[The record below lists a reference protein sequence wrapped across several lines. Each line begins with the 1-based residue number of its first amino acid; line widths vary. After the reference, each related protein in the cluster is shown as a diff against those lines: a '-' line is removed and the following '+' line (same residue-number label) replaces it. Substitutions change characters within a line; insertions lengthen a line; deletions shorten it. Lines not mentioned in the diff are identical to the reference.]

1 MLHGYEPNQRFPLQP
16 TTGITI
22 QPTTGITLE
31 NHPKK
36 LKWMVGELKKNGV
49 FYLTK
54 NHRQDKAGNNDNSPY
69 ILRAHAKG
77 RLGVGALK
85 IVKASE
91 QTTEAAEAQL
101 QRDELAAKVIFSA
114 HIPQHEFEEMGG
126 YDAEVKDI
134 WDKFLRYPYQGLDE
148 LEVQDKARE
157 NLDNAVGD
165 TKLLLSDYSKYLRA
179 IQMLLA
185 YNATMFH
192 LDDDTKNAERRRVMI
207 KMNRNLPEKFSD
219 AYRVIRS
226 MMKAGN
232 DVTWQQI
239 KHEFATCVDRERTL
253 DKQRDSLDEAASEEK
268 HVEPQAGDTD
278 RPKALA
284 TTTNPF
290 QNRQDKGKGG
300 DWGGNRGARTR
311 GAKDGAG
318 RRRNELKCY
327 ICKKPGHIA
336 KQCKHKEAHEK
347 FLANLE

>member
-1 MLHGYEPNQRFPLQP
+1 MLHGHEPNQRGYPLQP
-16 TTGITI
+16 AATEITGKS
-22 QPTTGITLE
+22 
-31 NHPKK
+31 HPDK
-36 LKWMVGELKKNGV
+36 LKALVGELKRRDL

-54 NHRQDKAGNNDNSPY
+54 NLISDQEEGNGNAQPY
-69 ILRAHAKG
+69 ILRKYAKQN
-77 RLGVGALK
+77 RLGVGDLK
-85 IVKASE
+85 IVKKDDVTS
-91 QTTEAAEAQL
+91 EAADAQVK
-101 QRDELAAKVIFSA
+101 RDSLLAKGILSA
-114 HIPQHEFEEMGG
+114 HIPQHDFEEMGG

-179 IQMLLA
+179 IQMLLT

-207 KMNRNLPEKFSD
+207 KMNRNLPEKFND
-219 AYRVIRS
+219 AYREIRS
-226 MMKAGN
+226 MMKGGN

>member
-1 MLHGYEPNQRFPLQP
+1 MLHGYEPNQRYPLQP
-16 TTGITI
+16 ATGITD
-22 QPTTGITLE
+22 E
-31 NHPKK
+31 NHPKMTER
-36 LKWMVGELKKNGV
+36 LAGELRKLGL

-69 ILRAHAKG
+69 ILRAYAKG

-101 QRDELAAKVIFSA
+101 QRDELAAKGIFSA

-134 WDKFLRYPYQGLDE
+134 WDKFLRYPFQGLDE

-179 IQMLLA
+179 IQMLLT

-207 KMNRNLPEKFSD
+207 KMNRNLPEKFND
-219 AYRVIRS
+219 AYREIRS
-226 MMKAGN
+226 MMKGGN